1 MANYATGKR
10 SKAISDRSGM
20 EFPYK
25 EMVREWNGSLVHISE
40 FEPKQPQLEPKP
52 HGADAISL
60 QHVRTDRTEPPTPD
74 LLPPNPFKLLSL
86 QAKVEVSHP
95 NSGIQVGDQVR
106 LTATA
111 AIPYINLVGTPNTM
125 SIQDIELS
133 TTLAAD
139 ITASDTTLTLTDSS
153 AFPSTGYIVVEPGA
167 DANETIYYGVNNTG
181 TGVLSTLT
189 RGTSAPT
196 YNLSPI
202 TTTASAHSS
211 GDKVRG
217 SYTITKVDANSYTFT
232 LVTAASTTDE
242 GGGFP
247 AFAGPVNSRP

>member
-1 MANYATGKR
+1 MAGSR
-10 SKAISDRSGM
+10 FSKGIHALSISDRSGAA
-20 EFPYK
+20 FPYT
-25 EMVREWNGSLVHISE
+25 EMVREWTGAWVHTSE
-40 FEPKQPQLEPKP
+40 FEIKQPQIQPRP
-52 HGADAISL
+52 VGADPQAL
-60 QHVRTDRTEPPTPD
+60 QFARTARTEFYTPTI
-74 LLPPNPFKLLSL
+74 LPNDPFSTTASSTTVTVTQPNHGRST
-86 QAKVEVSHP
+86 
-95 NSGIQVGDQVR
+95 GDAVR
-106 LTATA
+106 FRNLTASA
-111 AIPYINLVGTPNTM
+111 GGVAPVIFML
-125 SIQDIELS
+125 E

-139 ITASDTTLTLTDSS
+139 LTDSATSLTLTDSS

-167 DANETIYYGVNNTG
+167 DANETIYYGANNTG

-217 SYTITKVDANSYTFT
+217 SYAITKVDDNSYTFT
-232 LVTAASTTDE
+232 LVTAATTTNE

>member
-1 MANYATGKR
+1 MAGSRFAKGR
-10 SKAISDRSGM
+10 HALSISDRSGAA
-20 EFPYK
+20 FPYI
-25 EMVREWNGSLVHISE
+25 EMVREWNGAWVHTSE
-40 FEPKQPQLEPKP
+40 FEIKQPQIQPRP
-52 HGADAISL
+52 VGADPQAL
-60 QHVRTDRTEPPTPD
+60 QFARTARTEFYTPTI
-74 LLPPNPFKLLSL
+74 LPNNPFSTTGSSTTVTVT
-86 QAKVEVSHP
+86 QP
-95 NSGIQVGDQVR
+95 NHGRYTDDAVR
-106 LTATA
+106 FRNLTASA
-111 AIPYINLVGTPNTM
+111 GGVAPVIFML
-125 SIQDIELS
+125 E

-139 ITASDTTLTLTDSS
+139 LTDSATSLTLTDSS

-167 DANETIYYGVNNTG
+167 DGNETIYYGANNTG

-217 SYTITKVDANSYTFT
+217 SYLITKVDANSYTFT

>member
-1 MANYATGKR
+1 MAGSR
-10 SKAISDRSGM
+10 FSKGRHALSISDRSGAA
-20 EFPYK
+20 FPYI
-25 EMVREWNGSLVHISE
+25 EMVREWNGAWVHTSE
-40 FEPKQPQLEPKP
+40 FEIKQPQIQPRP
-52 HGADAISL
+52 VGADPQAL
-60 QHVRTDRTEPPTPD
+60 EFARTPRTEFYVPTV
-74 LLPPNPFKLLSL
+74 LPNNPFSTSASSTTVTVT
-86 QAKVEVSHP
+86 QP
-95 NSGIQVGDQVR
+95 NHGRSTSDAVR
-106 LTATA
+106 FRNVTGA
-111 AIPYINLVGTPNTM
+111 AGGVAPLIFTL
-125 SIQDIELS
+125 E
-133 TTLAAD
+133 TTLA
-139 ITASDTTLTLTDSS
+139 SDLTDSATSLTLTDSS

-167 DANETIYYGVNNTG
+167 DANETIYYGANNTG

-217 SYTITKVDANSYTFT
+217 SYAITKVDDNSYTFT
-232 LVTAASTTDE
+232 LVTAATTTNE

>member
-1 MANYATGKR
+1 MAGSR
-10 SKAISDRSGM
+10 FSKGRHALSISDRSGAA
-20 EFPYK
+20 FPYT
-25 EMVREWNGSLVHISE
+25 EMVREWNGAWVHTSE
-40 FEPKQPQLEPKP
+40 FEIKQPQIQPRP
-52 HGADAISL
+52 VGADPQAL
-60 QHVRTDRTEPPTPD
+60 QFARTARTEFYTPTI
-74 LLPPNPFKLLSL
+74 LPNNPFSTTASSTTVTVT
-86 QAKVEVSHP
+86 QP
-95 NSGIQVGDQVR
+95 NHGRSTGDAVR
-106 LTATA
+106 FRNLTASA
-111 AIPYINLVGTPNTM
+111 GGVAPVIFML
-125 SIQDIELS
+125 E

-139 ITASDTTLTLTDSS
+139 LTDSATSLTLTDSS

-167 DANETIYYGVNNTG
+167 DANETIYYGANNTG

-217 SYTITKVDANSYTFT
+217 SYAITKVDDNSYTFT
-232 LVTAASTTDE
+232 LVTAATTTNE

>member
-1 MANYATGKR
+1 MAGSR
-10 SKAISDRSGM
+10 FSKGRHALSISDRSGAA
-20 EFPYK
+20 FPYI
-25 EMVREWNGSLVHISE
+25 EMVREWNGAWVHTSE
-40 FEPKQPQLEPKP
+40 FEIKQPQIQPRP
-52 HGADAISL
+52 VGADPQAL
-60 QHVRTDRTEPPTPD
+60 EFARTARTEFYTPTI
-74 LLPPNPFKLLSL
+74 LPNNPFSTTASSTTVTVT
-86 QAKVEVSHP
+86 QP
-95 NSGIQVGDQVR
+95 NHGRSTGDAVR
-106 LTATA
+106 FRNLTASA
-111 AIPYINLVGTPNTM
+111 GGVAPVIFML
-125 SIQDIELS
+125 E

-139 ITASDTTLTLTDSS
+139 LTDSATSLTLTDSS

-167 DANETIYYGVNNTG
+167 DANETIYYGANNTG

-217 SYTITKVDANSYTFT
+217 SYAITKVDDNSYTFT
-232 LVTAASTTDE
+232 LVTAATTTDE

>member
-1 MANYATGKR
+1 MAGSR
-10 SKAISDRSGM
+10 FSKGRHALSISDRSGAA
-20 EFPYK
+20 FPYT
-25 EMVREWNGSLVHISE
+25 EMVREWNGAWVHTSE
-40 FEPKQPQLEPKP
+40 FEIKQPQIQPRP
-52 HGADAISL
+52 VGADPQAL
-60 QHVRTDRTEPPTPD
+60 QFARTARTEFYTPTI
-74 LLPPNPFKLLSL
+74 LPNDPFSTTASSTTVTVTQPNHGRSTDD
-86 QAKVEVSHP
+86 A
-95 NSGIQVGDQVR
+95 VR
-106 LTATA
+106 FRNVTASA
-111 AIPYINLVGTPNTM
+111 GGVAPIIFML
-125 SIQDIELS
+125 E

-139 ITASDTTLTLTDSS
+139 LTDSATSLTLTDSS

-167 DANETIYYGVNNTG
+167 DANETIYYGANNTG

-217 SYTITKVDANSYTFT
+217 SYAITKVDANSYTFT

-247 AFAGPVNSRP
+247 AFAGPVNSRA

>member
-1 MANYATGKR
+1 MAGSR
-10 SKAISDRSGM
+10 FSKGRHALSISDRSGAA
-20 EFPYK
+20 FPYI
-25 EMVREWNGSLVHISE
+25 EMVREWNGAWVHTSE
-40 FEPKQPQLEPKP
+40 FEIKQPQIQPRP
-52 HGADAISL
+52 VGADPQAL
-60 QHVRTDRTEPPTPD
+60 QFARTARTEFYTPTI
-74 LLPPNPFKLLSL
+74 LPNNPFSTTASSTTVTVT
-86 QAKVEVSHP
+86 QP
-95 NSGIQVGDQVR
+95 NHGRSTGDAVR
-106 LTATA
+106 FRNLTASA
-111 AIPYINLVGTPNTM
+111 GGVAPVIFML
-125 SIQDIELS
+125 E

-139 ITASDTTLTLTDSS
+139 LTDSATSLTLTDSS

-167 DANETIYYGVNNTG
+167 DANETIYYGANNTG

-217 SYTITKVDANSYTFT
+217 SYAITKVDDNSYTFT
-232 LVTAASTTDE
+232 LVTAATTTNE

>member
-1 MANYATGKR
+1 MAGSR
-10 SKAISDRSGM
+10 FSKGRHALSISDRSGAA
-20 EFPYK
+20 FPYI
-25 EMVREWNGSLVHISE
+25 EMVREWNGAWVHTSE
-40 FEPKQPQLEPKP
+40 FEIKQPQIQPRP
-52 HGADAISL
+52 VGADPQAL
-60 QHVRTDRTEPPTPD
+60 QFARTARTEFYTPTI
-74 LLPPNPFKLLSL
+74 LPNDPFSTTASSTTVTVTQPNHGRST
-86 QAKVEVSHP
+86 
-95 NSGIQVGDQVR
+95 GDAVR
-106 LTATA
+106 FRNLTASA
-111 AIPYINLVGTPNTM
+111 GGVAPVIFML
-125 SIQDIELS
+125 E

-139 ITASDTTLTLTDSS
+139 LTDSATSLTLTDSS

-167 DANETIYYGVNNTG
+167 DANETIYYGANNTG

-217 SYTITKVDANSYTFT
+217 SYAITKVDDNSYTFT
-232 LVTAASTTDE
+232 LVTAATTTNE